1 MTEEQYITFQT
12 AKLLK
17 ENGFDGECGR
27 YYDPDGRLRMKGDI
41 CWNEAETPTQA
52 VALRWLREDYRI
64 AVMPIPY
71 RYPGK
76 WKNILVYLGEPM
88 EKDDKYD
95 ICELDDTYTSYEQA
109 AEAGIRHVVT
119 HIVAKIR
126 KELAKQGKQ

>member
-1 MTEEQYITFQT
+1 MISAAYCSKELCQ
-12 AKLLK
+12 LLDS
-17 ENGFDGECGR
+17 EGIVAHSVRQME
-27 YYDPDGRLRMKGDI
+27 KGGSWYKKYTIDI
-41 CWNEAETPTQA
+41 
-52 VALRWLREDYRI
+52 ALRWLREEYRI

-109 AEAGIRHVVT
+109 AEAGIRYVVT

-126 KELAKQGKQ
+126 KELAKQDKQ

>member
-1 MTEEQYITFQT
+1 MISAAYCSKELC
-12 AKLLK
+12 LLL
-17 ENGFDGECGR
+17 DGEGIVAHSVRQMEKGGGR
-27 YYDPDGRLRMKGDI
+27 YRKYTIDI
-41 CWNEAETPTQA
+41 
-52 VALRWLREDYRI
+52 ALRWLREDYSI

-126 KELAKQGKQ
+126 KELAKQNNQ